1 MKIGLAGAGH
11 LGKIHLKCLLNTKFE
26 FAGFYDPD
34 PTVRK
39 MIVETYSV
47 KSFDSLSDLID
58 ASDCIDIVSPTV
70 HHYEIAKTCISRGKH
85 VFIEKPLTQSTKQAE
100 ELVKLSIEYGV
111 KVQVGHVERYNPAI
125 RSLKNINFK
134 PKFIEGHRLAMFNPR
149 GTDVSVVLD
158 LMIHDIDIVLS
169 MVKDNI
175 KDVRA
180 NGVSIVSSTPDICNA
195 RIEFEGGAV
204 ANLTASRISMKN
216 MRKIRIFQE
225 DAYISLDF
233 LDKKAQ
239 VIKIENNI
247 EGDNFSGMTIHTNDG
262 LKRIIIETPSIM
274 QNNAIEDELNDFYES
289 VVNDAPLIVTIED
302 GYRALHLAQIIQ
314 DKINENNV
322 EI

>member
-1 MKIGLAGAGH
+1 LKIGLAGAGH

-34 PTVRK
+34 PTVSK

-85 VFIEKPLTQSTKQAE
+85 VFIEKPLTESTKQAE

-233 LDKKAQ
+233 LDKEAQ

>member
-1 MKIGLAGAGH
+1 VGAGH

-34 PTVRK
+34 PSVRK
-39 MIVETYSV
+39 TIVETHSV
-47 KSFDSLSDLID
+47 KSFDSLSKLID

-70 HHYEIAKTCISRGKH
+70 HHYEIAKTCISRFKH
-85 VFIEKPLTQSTKQAE
+85 VFIEKPLTESTKQAE
-100 ELVKLSIEYGV
+100 ELVKLSKEYGV

-169 MVKDNI
+169 LVKDNI

-233 LDKKAQ
+233 LDKEAQ

-247 EGDNFSGMTIHTNDG
+247 EDDNFSGMTIHTNDG

>member
-1 MKIGLAGAGH
+1 
-11 LGKIHLKCLLNTKFE
+11 LLNTKFE

-34 PTVRK
+34 PSVRK
-39 MIVETYSV
+39 TIVETHSV
-47 KSFDSLSDLID
+47 KSFDSLSELID

-85 VFIEKPLTQSTKQAE
+85 VFIEKPLTESTKQAE
-100 ELVKLSIEYGV
+100 ELVKLSKEYGV

-233 LDKKAQ
+233 LDKEAQ

-247 EGDNFSGMTIHTNDG
+247 EDDNFSGMTIHTNDG

>member
-11 LGKIHLKCLLNTKFE
+11 LGKIHLKCLLKTKFE

-34 PTVRK
+34 PAVSK
-39 MIVETYSV
+39 LIVDAYQV
-47 KSFDSLSDLID
+47 KAFNSLSELID

-70 HHYEIAKTCISRGKH
+70 YHYEIAKECISKGKH
-85 VFIEKPLTQSTKQAE
+85 LFIEKPLTELTAQAA
-100 ELVKLSIEYGV
+100 ELVKLAKEYGV

-134 PKFIEGHRLAMFNPR
+134 PKFIEGHRLAVFNPR

-169 MVKDNI
+169 MIKDNI

-180 NGVSIVSSTPDICNA
+180 NGVSIVSNTPDICNA

-216 MRKIRIFQE
+216 MRKIRIFQD

-233 LDKKAQ
+233 LEKEAQ

-247 EGDNFSGMTIHTNDG
+247 SDDNFSGMTIHTNDG

-274 QNNAIEDELNDFYES
+274 QNNAIEDELNDFYEA
-289 VVNDAPLIVTIED
+289 VVNNAALSVTIED
-302 GYRALHLAQIIQ
+302 GFRALHLAQIIQ

-322 EI
+322 